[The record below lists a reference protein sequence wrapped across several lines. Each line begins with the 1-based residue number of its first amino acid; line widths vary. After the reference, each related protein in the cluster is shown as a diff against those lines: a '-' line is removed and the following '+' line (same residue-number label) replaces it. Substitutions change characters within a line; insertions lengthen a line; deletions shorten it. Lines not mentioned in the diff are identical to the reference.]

1 MMNLYSTAFGFTHPP
16 FQGALGAEQLFRPP
30 VLDELHTRL
39 RYLVECRGLGLL
51 TGEPG
56 SGKSTALRRLRED
69 LHPDQVRA
77 VYLHDTLV
85 NPADFCRQLALE
97 IGLQPE
103 WSRAMTFRL
112 VREEIQRL
120 ATERHLTVLVI
131 VDEAHNLR
139 PDVLALLPLLANF
152 AWDSASHV
160 AVLLAGQS
168 GLRQIL
174 RLSHLEAL
182 AQRITVRFGLRGF
195 DRDTTRLYLDHRLAL
210 AGLHR
215 PLFTAPAYE
224 ALFDASGG
232 VMRKIDSLAHH
243 ALAAAA
249 TGRAK
254 LVEPEHVIQAAE
266 ELRP

>member
-1 MMNLYSTAFGFTHPP
+1 MNLYAPAFGFTHPP
-16 FQGALGAEQLFRPP
+16 FQRPLAADQLFRAPG
-30 VLDELHTRL
+30 LEELHSRL
-39 RYLVECRGLGLL
+39 RYLVDSRAIGLL

-56 SGKSTALRRLRED
+56 SGKSTALRRLRDD

-85 NPADFCRQLALE
+85 NPADFCRQLALDL
-97 IGLQPE
+97 GLQPE

-112 VREEIQRL
+112 IQQEIQRL
-120 ATERHLTVLVI
+120 VKDRHLTVLLI
-131 VDEAHNLR
+131 VDEAHHLR
-139 PDVLALLPLLANF
+139 PEVLALLPLLANF
-152 AWDSASHV
+152 EWDGEGRL

-182 AQRITVRFGLRGF
+182 AQRISIRFALRGF
-195 DRDTTRLYLDHRLAL
+195 DRDTTRSYLEHRFKI
-210 AGLHR
+210 AGLER
-215 PLFTAPAYE
+215 PLLTAPAYE
-224 ALFDASGG
+224 ALFEASQGI
-232 VMRKIDSLAHH
+232 MRRIDTLAHH

-249 TGRAK
+249 TSRAK
-254 LVEPEHVIQAAE
+254 LVEPEHILQAAE

>member
-1 MMNLYSTAFGFTHPP
+1 MNLYATAFGFTHPP
-16 FQGALGAEQLFRPP
+16 FQRTLLADQLFRPP
-30 VLDELHTRL
+30 SLEELHSRL
-39 RYLVECRGLGLL
+39 RYLVDSRSLGLL

-56 SGKSTALRRLRED
+56 SGKSTALRRLREH

-85 NPADFCRQLALE
+85 NPADFCRQIALE
-97 IGLQPE
+97 LGLQPQ

-112 VREEIQRL
+112 VQQEIQRL
-120 ATERHLTVLVI
+120 VQDRHLTVLI
-131 VDEAHNLR
+131 LVDEAHNLR

-152 AWDSASHV
+152 DWDGQNRL

-182 AQRITVRFGLRGF
+182 AQRITIRFALRGF
-195 DRDTTRLYLDHRLAL
+195 DRDTTRLYLDHRLKI
-210 AGLHR
+210 AGVDR
-215 PLFTAPAYE
+215 PLFTTPAYE
-224 ALFDASGG
+224 ALFDASQG
-232 VMRKIDSLAHH
+232 VMRRIDALAHH

-249 TGRAK
+249 TLHAK
-254 LVEPEHVIQAAE
+254 LVEPEHVVRAAE
-266 ELRP
+266 ELRS

>member
-1 MMNLYSTAFGFTHPP
+1 MNLYAQLFGFTHPP
-16 FQGALGAEQLFRPP
+16 FQRALVADQLFRPP
-30 VLDELHTRL
+30 LLDELHSRL
-39 RYLVECRGLGLL
+39 RYLVDSRGLGLL

-97 IGLQPE
+97 LGLQPE

-112 VREEIQRL
+112 IQQEIQRL
-120 ATERHLTVLVI
+120 VHDRHLTVLLL

-139 PDVLALLPLLANF
+139 PEVLALLPLLANF
-152 AWDSASHV
+152 DWDGDNRL

-182 AQRITVRFGLRGF
+182 AQRITIRFALRGF
-195 DRDTTRLYLDHRLAL
+195 DRETTRLYLEHRLQL

-215 PLFTAPAYE
+215 PLFTAPAHE
-224 ALFDASGG
+224 ALFDASQG
-232 VMRKIDSLAHH
+232 VMRRIDALAHH
-243 ALAAAA
+243 ALATAA
-249 TGRAK
+249 TARAK

-266 ELRP
+266 ELRS